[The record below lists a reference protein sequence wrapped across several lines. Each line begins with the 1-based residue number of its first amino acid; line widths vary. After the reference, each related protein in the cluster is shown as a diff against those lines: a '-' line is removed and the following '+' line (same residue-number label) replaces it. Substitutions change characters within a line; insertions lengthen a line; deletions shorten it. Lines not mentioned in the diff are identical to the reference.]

1 MPPARP
7 NRRPLAN
14 SPFQPEP
21 ERAVESYS
29 VDDRVCHD
37 VHGLGRVVSVD
48 AHGVTVDFGSSSVR
62 IPSPFS
68 KMERL

>member
-1 MPPARP
+1 ME
-7 NRRPLAN
+7 N
-14 SPFQPEP
+14 
-21 ERAVESYS
+21 YS